1 MRRLLGA
8 AAATATAAALVLT
21 VAGPAS
27 AATGYARCPQI
38 RYCLFTG
45 LNGTGVMAYFVK
57 GDANLGDSIGPQG
70 MNNNSKSHWNRS
82 GHTFDLYE
90 GAYKEGT
97 HWVSHPHSTSGSNFV
112 VAARDKISSLYD
124 Y

>member
-1 MRRLLGA
+1 
-8 AAATATAAALVLT
+8 
-21 VAGPAS
+21 
-27 AATGYARCPQI
+27 
-38 RYCLFTG
+38 
-45 LNGTGVMAYFVK
+45 MAYFVK

-97 HWVSHPHSTSGSNFV
+97 HWVSLPQPHQRLELL
-112 VAARDKISSLYD
+112 VAARDEIASLHDYSAARSDSAPRRTPDHTSSGTP
-124 Y
+124 